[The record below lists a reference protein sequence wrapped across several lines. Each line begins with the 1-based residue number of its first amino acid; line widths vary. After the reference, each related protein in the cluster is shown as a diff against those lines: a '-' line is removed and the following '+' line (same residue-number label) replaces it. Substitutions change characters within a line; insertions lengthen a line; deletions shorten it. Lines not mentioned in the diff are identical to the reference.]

1 MIKVDLVFLIVTA
14 SALHLEH
21 HEVNNTYNATNYYN
35 DLNARQNELKQD
47 MNVIKFK
54 ID

>member
-14 SALHLEH
+14 SALHLDH
-21 HEVNNTYNATNYYN
+21 REVNNTYNATNYYN

-47 MNVIKFK
+47 MNVIKSQ